1 MNRCCPNP
9 NCKLSPS
16 LIHPEK
22 NQGPGFRPIV
32 KKGTF
37 YRLWDRRKLQCYLCR
52 NCGTHFSSATHSPD
66 YRQKK
71 REYNSLVWEL
81 FSSGM
86 SQRRMAIHLG
96 LNRKTVVRKFR
107 LVSKRA
113 REDHNRWLQMI
124 EPHSITEVQFD
135 DLETFEHTRCK
146 PISVT
151 LMVNK
156 KTREILS
163 FQASQMPAN
172 GHLAKI
178 ARKKYG
184 KRKDLR
190 REGWESLF
198 KQSKRILSPE
208 VVIESDQNPHYPM
221 FVKKHLPH
229 ASHIQHPGLRGSHTG
244 QGEIKKGGFDPLFS
258 LNHTCAMLRANINR
272 LFRKTWCTTKLKDR
286 LMDHLAI
293 YVRYHN
299 TVLLPNCPL

>member
-1 MNRCCPNP
+1 MKRCCPNP

-22 NQGPGFRPIV
+22 FLGPNFKPII

-37 YRLWDRRKLQCYLCR
+37 YRLCDRRRIQRYLCR
-52 NCGTHFSSATHSPD
+52 NCGTLFSSATHSPE
-66 YRQKK
+66 YKQKK
-71 REYNSLVWEL
+71 RGYHQLVREL

-86 SQRRMAIHLG
+86 SQRRMAIHLD
-96 LNRKTVVRKFR
+96 LNLKTVVRKFR
-107 LVSKRA
+107 IVSKGAA
-113 REDHNRWLQMI
+113 RDHEKWLETI
-124 EPHSITEVQFD
+124 PPHSITEVQFD

-156 KTREILS
+156 KTREILG

-221 FVKKHLPH
+221 FVKKHLPR

-286 LMDHLAI
+286 LMDHLAL

-299 TVLLPNCPL
+299 TVLLG

>member
-1 MNRCCPNP
+1 MKRCCPNP
-9 NCKLSPS
+9 NCHLSPS
-16 LIHPEK
+16 LLLPQKIL
-22 NQGPGFRPIV
+22 GPKFKPII

-37 YRLWDRRKLQCYLCR
+37 YRQCDRRRIQRYLCR
-52 NCGTHFSSATHSPD
+52 NCGTHFSSATHSRE

-71 REYNSLVWEL
+71 RGYNEVVWEL
-81 FSSGM
+81 FSSGV
-86 SQRRMAIHLG
+86 SQRRMAIALG

-107 LVSKRA
+107 TLSKCA
-113 REDHNRWLQMI
+113 IEDHENWLKTKEPQTI
-124 EPHSITEVQFD
+124 EAVQFD

-151 LMVNK
+151 LMVDK
-156 KTREILS
+156 KTREILG

-172 GHLAKI
+172 GPLAKV

-184 KRKDLR
+184 KRKDR
-190 REGWESLF
+190 RSEGWESLF
-198 KQSKRILSPE
+198 LQTKRVLSPA

-221 FVKKHLPH
+221 FVKKHLPQ
-229 ASHIQHPGLRGSHTG
+229 AKHIRHPGRRGSNTG
-244 QGEIKKGGFDPLFS
+244 QGEIKRGGFDPLFS

-286 LMDHLAI
+286 LMNHLAL

-299 TVLLPNCPL
+299 TVLLG